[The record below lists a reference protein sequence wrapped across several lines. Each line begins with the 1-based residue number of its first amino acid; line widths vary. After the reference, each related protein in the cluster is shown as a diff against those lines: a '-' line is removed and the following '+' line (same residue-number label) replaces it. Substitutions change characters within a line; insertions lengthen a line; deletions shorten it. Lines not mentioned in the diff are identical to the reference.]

1 MKVTLNLSLMQLNDL
16 ENVTEREM
24 IRAKQVMEQHPGNLV
39 YEMWYERSVDTYQ
52 QIADTLGREYMVME
66 EMMKIKL

>member
-16 ENVTEREM
+16 ENVAENEM
-24 IRAKQVMEQHPGNLV
+24 IKAKQEMEQHPGNLV
-39 YEMWYERSVDTYQ
+39 YEMWYERAVDTYQ

>member
-16 ENVTEREM
+16 ENVAENEM

-39 YEMWYERSVDTYQ
+39 YEMWYERVVDTYQ

>member
-16 ENVTEREM
+16 ENIVENEM
-24 IRAKQVMEQHPGNLV
+24 LKAKQEMEQNPGKFV
-39 YEMWYERSVDTYQ
+39 YKMWYERSVDTYQ